1 MILHAKMAM
10 PDLQRYPSKICLI
23 KYEIDIHV
31 LYLQAIYFYLMFL
44 RESDLRIPGLA
55 THWNK
60 HFLNEKND
68 DILYIFDHYRFQEY
82 RYNSGIV
89 IFAWRVLTCLK
100 CLTGLMS
107 SHLLDLLQFTSDWFK
122 KQIKQIEHIDITGT
136 KLWPCSFDKYE
147 QRKLTKVCVRNSDK
161 LNLNFSLHVY
171 PDISSRFFCFR
182 FVQVKQLF

>member
-1 MILHAKMAM
+1 MAM

-44 RESDLRIPGLA
+44 RESDFRIPGLA

-68 DILYIFDHYRFQEY
+68 DILYIFDHHRFQEY

-122 KQIKQIEHIDITGT
+122 KQIIQIEHIDITGT

-147 QRKLTKVCVRNSDK
+147 QRKLTKVRVRNSDK

-171 PDISSRFFCFR
+171 PDLSSRFFCFR